1 MALIRCRYYLEKIFK
16 LLGFA
21 GECEDFFP
29 LGLNSFETTA
39 LFYTYSYEFFNIHQ
53 NQLNLIRLAWLAGFQ
68 TTFIP
73 ELGSDHFFDPD
84 IPVW

>member
-29 LGLNSFETTA
+29 LGLNSFETTT
-39 LFYTYSYEFFNIHQ
+39 LFYTYSYEFFNIYQ
-53 NQLNLIRLAWLAGFQ
+53 NQLNLIRLTWRARFQ
-68 TTFIP
+68 VTFIP
-73 ELGSDHFFDPD
+73 ELGN
-84 IPVW
+84 